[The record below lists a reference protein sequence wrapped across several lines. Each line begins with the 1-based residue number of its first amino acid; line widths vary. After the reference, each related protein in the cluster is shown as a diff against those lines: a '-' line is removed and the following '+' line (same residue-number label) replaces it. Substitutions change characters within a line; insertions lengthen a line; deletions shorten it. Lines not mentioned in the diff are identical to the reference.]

1 LVLQRNSGEF
11 AAVRWRELWA
21 GRLPAP
27 ALWLSGGKE
36 RAANAGEALE
46 PALGGGNYDAP
57 GRSRRILARI
67 VMNFVIK
74 VAVAFGIGIA
84 AMTGLQT
91 AGLFSLKS
99 HLTSDAAHRGIPQ
112 MKPAFADMK
121 VRPFEMPKTPPIDVR
136 AGQDAAMR
144 GFGSQMD
151 RQIRA
156 ATTAAPQPVRIPG
169 MR

>member
-1 LVLQRNSGEF
+1 M
-11 AAVRWRELWA
+11 
-21 GRLPAP
+21 
-27 ALWLSGGKE
+27 
-36 RAANAGEALE
+36 RADVHAE
-46 PALGGGNYDAP
+46 
-57 GRSRRILARI
+57 SWARI
-67 VMNFVIK
+67 VMNFVIM
-74 VAVAFGIGIA
+74 VVVAFGIGIT
-84 AMTGLQT
+84 AMAGLQT

-99 HLTSDAAHRGIPQ
+99 YLVSDAARRSIPN

-144 GFGSQMD
+144 GFNSQMD

-169 MR
+169 M